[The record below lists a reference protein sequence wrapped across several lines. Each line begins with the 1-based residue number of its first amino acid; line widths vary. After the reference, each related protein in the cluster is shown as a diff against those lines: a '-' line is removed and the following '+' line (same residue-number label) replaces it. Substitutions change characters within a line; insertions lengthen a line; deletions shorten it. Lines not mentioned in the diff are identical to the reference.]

1 MKSYFRFTLCI
12 SLFAA
17 TWACDQVVDRLEET
31 ITSDPQRSPCQ
42 AYCEWAIGCQAEARE
57 VDNDSLLETCLTAAR
72 ASESSC
78 EEAETEGVDVLTSEL
93 FEGCVDAIDE
103 AADADQCEAF
113 TGNAVEINSATPP
126 QSCLVAGGIN
136 LFNTVRRSTAENNDE
151 LCVRVSET
159 LCQKSTSCLE
169 DFFNLPTEFVEM
181 LEPPALTQCIDRFE
195 EEVTTVCQEEQLYA
209 IDQEE
214 SGKADIEDVPSVLFS
229 VNASREAARECLAQ
243 LATLPC
249 DELMSG
255 DLPPVCAGAFSDPT
269 TTASALNGFACGLE
283 REELAPICD

>member
-1 MKSYFRFTLCI
+1 M
-12 SLFAA
+12 
-17 TWACDQVVDRLEET
+17 QVWPCVERPGPCPRQST
-31 ITSDPQRSPCQ
+31 PSPP
-42 AYCEWAIGCQAEARE
+42 ER
-57 VDNDSLLETCLTAAR
+57 
-72 ASESSC
+72 
-78 EEAETEGVDVLTSEL
+78 EGVS
-93 FEGCVDAIDE
+93 GDASLG
-103 AADADQCEAF
+103 
-113 TGNAVEINSATPP
+113 TGRHISKHQA
-126 QSCLVAGGIN
+126 
-136 LFNTVRRSTAENNDE
+136 NTVRRSTAENNDE